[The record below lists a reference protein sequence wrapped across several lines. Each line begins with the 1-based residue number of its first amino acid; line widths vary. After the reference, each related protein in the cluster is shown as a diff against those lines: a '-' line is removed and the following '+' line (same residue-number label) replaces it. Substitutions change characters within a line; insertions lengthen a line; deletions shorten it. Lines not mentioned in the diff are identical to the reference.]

1 MAPMR
6 ATSGRAV
13 SATILQRLHQALA
26 QGEPLSYQQLADHAG
41 CTVRSVRNYLDQP
54 AQIFG
59 FPIEKSRDPQ
69 HRVLVRAILSSHPDH
84 HPDVDPFHDAFLH
97 ALFPD
102 DPPLT
107 PGPVVVALPGLPRY
121 GRHQAI
127 VARQWADHS
136 RTRSQALRLRVPD
149 FALHTSLWPLGVVIH
164 QHAGVVLVG
173 LPCDANA
180 PTQPL
185 TIELHRLP
193 DEPDLLEPIDRMPP
207 AWLDDVALDQLIDL
221 PFCATPPGDDEM
233 VEVHV
238 RFDVS
243 LTDRLRQC
251 VWHRSQRMVLRTDG
265 ELDVRFG
272 PVPLRL
278 AASWACSFG
287 AGATVLG
294 DKRLRKTVKK
304 RSFSP

>member
-1 MAPMR
+1 MR
-6 ATSGRAV
+6 ATTGRAV

-26 QGEPLSYQQLADHAG
+26 QGEPLSYQQLADHAR

-54 AQIFG
+54 AQLFG

-69 HRVLVRAILSSHPDH
+69 HRVLVRAILSPPVVPHT
-84 HPDVDPFHDAFLH
+84 DVDPFHEAFLH
-97 ALFPD
+97 ALFPND
-102 DPPLT
+102 APPT
-107 PGPVVVALPGLPRY
+107 PRPVIVALPSLPRY
-121 GRHQAI
+121 GRHQAL
-127 VARQWADHS
+127 VARRWADHS
-136 RTRSQALRLRVPD
+136 RTRTQALRLRVPD
-149 FALHTSLWPLGVVIH
+149 FAINPNLWPLGVVIH

-173 LPCDANA
+173 LPCDAKA

-185 TIELHRLP
+185 SIELHRLP
-193 DEPDLLEPIDRMPP
+193 DEPDLLESIDRNPP
-207 AWLDDVALDQLIDL
+207 PWLNDVTLDQLIDL
-221 PFCATPPGDDEM
+221 PFCAAPPGDDAM
-233 VEVHV
+233 VDVHV
-238 RFDVS
+238 RFDAS
-243 LTDRLRQC
+243 LTDRLRHC
-251 VWHRSQRMVLRTDG
+251 VWHRSQLMVLRTDG

-287 AGATVLG
+287 SGVTVLG